1 MTKWSSLAAAACL
14 TVGAACGSHP
24 TRTTSGTTTTSAGAN
39 PPPALDTGTSAPAPT
54 APSTTATARTAA
66 GALPTT
72 TAQPSGATSATSTRA
87 GQATTTTTAA
97 TAAGTVVSSTHN
109 SSYGDILV
117 DAQGRT
123 LYLFTPDDG
132 ASSPQCTG
140 SCAQTWPPLKAS
152 GTPRAQGGAR
162 QSMLGVSAG
171 QVTYNGHPLYLYSG
185 DSQPGQTNGEGV
197 AAVWY
202 VVSTSGDPVLH

>member
-1 MTKWSSLAAAACL
+1 MGKTRLAVLVTLVVAAALAAAAAVASTNKSSNISL
-14 TVGAACGSHP
+14 
-24 TRTTSGTTTTSAGAN
+24 RTTKVGKVLVAAN
-39 PPPALDTGTSAPAPT
+39 
-54 APSTTATARTAA
+54 
-66 GALPTT
+66 
-72 TAQPSGATSATSTRA
+72 
-87 GQATTTTTAA
+87 
-97 TAAGTVVSSTHN
+97 
-109 SSYGDILV
+109 
-117 DAQGRT
+117 GRT